1 MRQLVDIIQRAVK
14 DALADTHTA
23 TVGRVVA
30 VNEFTVDIQPVI
42 NAVYN
47 GEDIVLPLFAEV
59 PLINLQGGG
68 SYLHMPVAV
77 GDYALVFFTERSF
90 DRWYAGTDEVR
101 PPELR
106 MHDYSDGFAIVGVNN
121 QAGALQIPDV
131 ITMIGDALVQG
142 DHDRQGDTMHTGD
155 YILTGDMIINGNL
168 MVNGNIT
175 CTGVLTVPTI
185 VASSGATIGGIPFGS
200 HTHGGVTTGGGNT
213 GGPA

>member
-1 MRQLVDIIQRAVK
+1 MRQLVDIIQRAIK

-23 TVGRVVA
+23 TIGRVIA
-30 VNEFTVDIQPVI
+30 VNETTVDIQPVI

-47 GEDIVLPLFAEV
+47 GEDIMLPLFAEV

-101 PPELR
+101 PPEMR

-121 QAGALQIPDV
+121 QAGALQIPSV
-131 ITMIGDALVQG
+131 INMIGDALVQG
-142 DHDRQGDTMHTGD
+142 AHDRQGDTMHTGD

-200 HTHGGVTTGGGNT
+200 HTHGGVTTGSGNT

>member
-1 MRQLVDIIQRAVK
+1 MRQLVDIIQRAIK

-30 VNEFTVDIQPVI
+30 VNETTVDIQPVI

-142 DHDRQGDTMHTGD
+142 AHDRQGDTMHTGD
-155 YILTGDMIINGNL
+155 YILTGEMIINGNL
-168 MVNGNIT
+168 TVNGNIT
-175 CTGVLTVPTI
+175 CSGTLTVPTI

>member
-1 MRQLVDIIQRAVK
+1 MRQLVDIIQRAIK

-23 TVGRVVA
+23 TIGRVIA
-30 VNEFTVDIQPVI
+30 VNETTVDIQPVI

-59 PLINLQGGG
+59 PLINLQGGT
-68 SYLHMPVAV
+68 SYLHMPVSV

-131 ITMIGDALVQG
+131 ITLTGDATVSG
-142 DHDRQGDTMHTGD
+142 AHERQGDTMHTGD
-155 YILTGDMIINGNL
+155 YILTGEMIINGNL
-168 MVNGNIT
+168 TVNGNIT
-175 CTGVLTVPTI
+175 CSGTLTVPTI
-185 VASSGATIGGIPFGS
+185 VASTGVTIGGIPFGS
-200 HTHGGVTTGGGNT
+200 HTHGGVQTGGGST
-213 GGPA
+213 GGPQ

>member
-1 MRQLVDIIQRAVK
+1 MRQLVNIIQSAIK

-30 VNEFTVDIQPVI
+30 VNETTVDIQPVI

-47 GEDIVLPLFAEV
+47 GEDIVLPVFAEV
-59 PLINLQGGG
+59 PLINLQGGT

-77 GDYALVFFTERSF
+77 GDYGLVFFTERSF

-121 QAGALQIPDV
+121 QAGALVIPDV
-131 ITMIGDALVQG
+131 INMIGDALVSG

-155 YILTGDMIINGNL
+155 YILTGEMIINGNL
-168 MVNGNIT
+168 TVNGNIT
-175 CTGVLTVPTI
+175 CSGTLTVPNI
-185 VASSGATIGGIPFGS
+185 VASTGATIGGIPFGS
-200 HTHGGVTTGGGNT
+200 HTHGGVQTGGGNT
-213 GGPA
+213 GGPQ